1 MTMPETE
8 ELSQKLS
15 RRERQIMDFLY
26 QHGRA
31 TAAEVQA
38 NLPEPPS
45 YSAVRAMLRVL
56 EEKGHVHHQ
65 QDGPR
70 YVYRPRV
77 GRERAKRSAL
87 RHLVRTF
94 FDGSREQLVAAL
106 LDDGAAQLSDEELDR
121 LARLIDRAR
130 QEGA

>member
-1 MTMPETE
+1 MREAD

-26 QHGRA
+26 RHGRA

-38 NLPEPPS
+38 NLPDPPS
-45 YSAVRAMLRVL
+45 SSAVRAMLRVL
-56 EEKGHVHHQ
+56 EDKGHAQHE

-77 GRERAKRSAL
+77 ARDRAKRSAL

-94 FDGSREQLVAAL
+94 FDGSREQVVAAL
-106 LDDGAAQLSDEELDR
+106 LDDGTLRLSDDELDR
-121 LARLIDRAR
+121 LSRLIDRAR

>member
-1 MTMPETE
+1 MRAP
-8 ELSQKLS
+8 ELSQTLS

-38 NLPEPPS
+38 NLPDPPS
-45 YSAVRAMLRVL
+45 YSGVRAMLRVL
-56 EEKGHVHHQ
+56 EEKGHAQHE

-77 GRERAKRSAL
+77 GRDRAKRSAL
-87 RHLVRTF
+87 RHLLRTF
-94 FDGSREQLVAAL
+94 FDGSREQVVAAL
-106 LDDGAAQLSDEELDR
+106 LDDSTSELSDDELER
-121 LARLIDRAR
+121 LSRLIDRAR